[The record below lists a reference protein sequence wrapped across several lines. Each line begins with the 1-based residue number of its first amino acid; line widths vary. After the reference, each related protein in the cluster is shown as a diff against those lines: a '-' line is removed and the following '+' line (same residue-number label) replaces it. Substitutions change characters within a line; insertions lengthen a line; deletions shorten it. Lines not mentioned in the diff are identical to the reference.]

1 MNNKNF
7 PNISEFIIAPH
18 HTALSVKN
26 YEKAKKFFMNV
37 IGMNLESEWKNRKEK
52 LLDQV
57 VGLKNVEA
65 HVAILELNGY
75 KLELFQYLNPP
86 GKSLEINQNDKG
98 LTHICFQVNNVEKV
112 YKTISSFGYKSLSP
126 PTPLRGGKVKPF
138 YMYGPENIVIEF
150 IEIF

>member
-7 PNISEFIIAPH
+7 PNIAEFIISPH

-26 YEKAKKFFMNV
+26 YEKAKEFFINV

-75 KLELFQYLNPP
+75 RLELFEYLNPP
-86 GKSLEINQNDKG
+86 GQSIEINQNDKG
-98 LTHICFQVNNVEKV
+98 LTHICFQVNNVEQV
-112 YKTISSFGYKSLSP
+112 YKTISSFGYKSLFRS
-126 PTPLRGGKVKPF
+126 
-138 YMYGPENIVIEF
+138 
-150 IEIF
+150 